1 MKQNFRYMIK
11 NWISWDKK
19 SLIYFFIRVPALVLQ
34 PIITT
39 YIPKAIIDCINEGI
53 TTKRLITVIALLSL
67 LLTLTIWMD
76 PFMNELIQG
85 GARIVR
91 MRYAVMAFE
100 KNLKTDYV
108 NIENLEKR
116 EIQKRAENFYSG
128 RWSGGQ
134 NFINNC
140 NFFCVAVV
148 GVITSSALI
157 LKIDA
162 FMILVILATCI
173 GQFFILRIINKNIKE
188 NMDKRY
194 KFRTKFDYFYK
205 NSKNTAA
212 AKDVRLYGFQDYF
225 IKALADS
232 LYSIEKTIAK
242 YTRQCAAFDAITAL
256 LNLIREAVAYAYL
269 VYLVTKGRITVSDFV
284 FYFGIITGFS
294 NWVVN
299 LVFSYSRIEQC
310 CNECAAYREYIE
322 SEDNYDKG
330 KEFTSKEISTI
341 EFKNV
346 CFKYPSAEN
355 DTLKNINVKF
365 SGNENI
371 AIVGENGAGKT
382 TLIKLLCGLYE
393 PTDGE
398 ILINGESTADI
409 SKSSLFDLFSAI
421 FQDYYFLP
429 MTIAENLTAEIN
441 YDINRLWQAFE
452 KAGIADK
459 INSLKDKEKSLMDK
473 AVYKNAVDFSGGE
486 KQKLLLAKA
495 VYKNAPVLILD
506 EPTAALDPIAEN
518 ELYLKYNELTQNKLS
533 FFISHRL
540 SSTRFCDRILFISDG
555 RIAEE
560 GTHKEL
566 MELKGGYYKMYQLQ
580 SYYYKEQ
587 GVAVNE

>member
-34 PIITT
+34 PIITA
-39 YIPKAIIDCINEGI
+39 YIPKAIIDCINEGV
-53 TTKRLITVIALLSL
+53 TTERLITVIALLSL

-100 KNLKTDYV
+100 KNLKTDYA

-162 FMILVILATCI
+162 FMILVILATCM

-188 NMDKRY
+188 NMDRRY

-212 AKDVRLYGFQDYF
+212 AKDIRLYGFQDYF

-232 LYSIEKTIAK
+232 LYCIEKTIAK

-310 CNECAAYREYIE
+310 CNECAAYRAYIE
-322 SEDNYDKG
+322 SEDNSDKG
-330 KEFTSKEISTI
+330 KEFTDKEISTV

-346 CFKYPSAEN
+346 CFKYPCAEK

-441 YDINRLWQAFE
+441 YNNNRLWQAFE

-555 RIAEE
+555 KIAEE
-560 GTHKEL
+560 GTHEEL
-566 MELKGGYYKMYQLQ
+566 MALKGGYYKMYQLQ
-580 SYYYKEQ
+580 SYYYQEQ